1 MHFDPDLYS
10 KYALRRFAIL
20 VDVICLVVIGT
31 VAYGIYVFIE
41 WVAA

>member
-1 MHFDPDLYS
+1 MHFDPDHYS

-31 VAYGIYVFIE
+31 VAYGIYVLIE